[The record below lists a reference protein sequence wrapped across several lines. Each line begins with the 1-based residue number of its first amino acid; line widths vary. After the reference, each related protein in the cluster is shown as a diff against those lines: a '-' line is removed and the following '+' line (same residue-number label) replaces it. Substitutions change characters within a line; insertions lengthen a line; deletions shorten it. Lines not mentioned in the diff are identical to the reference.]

1 MQGSVGSDG
10 LDDFN
15 RYGVG
20 VERALGE
27 NWAVEAEVSGG
38 TGGLGARVLA
48 NYAEGTNSAY
58 FGYELDA
65 GRAVDAGLP
74 RSQNGGKYVAGSRRQ
89 VNDRT
94 AVFGENT
101 YDIFDDRRTLT
112 SAYGLEYVQSDYLA
126 YDVALEI
133 GRVTGDG
140 SDDLDRRA
148 ISFGARYDDVDLK
161 AAARIE
167 LRQDEAAEGSSASDL
182 DAIYFDA
189 DAEYKI
195 DEDQRLV
202 FNFSAADADSDESSV
217 LDGRY
222 VDASIGYA
230 FRPVDNERLNVLTRY
245 RYLHDT
251 FGQEVD
257 GVDAARARQESHVFS
272 VEANYDLT
280 RQWTLGGKFGGRLSR
295 TSASES
301 DPWVDNDAL
310 LAVINA
316 RYNLVHNWDVLLEA
330 RSLDLKDA
338 GLSDTGVLGAV
349 YRHIGNNAKIG
360 VGYNFSSF
368 SDDLTDLSRDDEG
381 AFINIIAKF

>member
-1 MQGSVGSDG
+1 M
-10 LDDFN
+10 DDFN

-48 NYAEGTNSAY
+48 NYTEGTNTAY

-74 RSQNGGKYVAGSRRQ
+74 RSQNGGKYVAGGRRQ

-148 ISFGARYDDVDLK
+148 ISFGARYDDADLK